1 MLVRVVIFVLVVAII
16 LWLLTARS
24 RARSRKGGAH
34 KPPQPESFARCAHC
48 GVHLP
53 LNDAVVDRGVAFCS
67 EAHRLAGPRDHGGS

>member
-1 MLVRVVIFVLVVAII
+1 MVLRVVIVVLVVAII

-24 RARSRKGGAH
+24 RARSGKGAH
-34 KPPQPESFARCAHC
+34 KPRQPESFARCAHC

-53 LNDAVVDRGVAFCS
+53 LNDALVDRGITFCS

>member
-1 MLVRVVIFVLVVAII
+1 VLVRVVIVVLVVAII

-24 RARSRKGGAH
+24 RARSGKGAH
-34 KPPQPESFARCAHC
+34 QPRQPESFARCAHC

-53 LNDAVVDRGVAFCS
+53 LTDALVDRGIAYCS

>member
-1 MLVRVVIFVLVVAII
+1 MLVRVVILVLVVAVI

-24 RARSRKGGAH
+24 RARSSRDPH

-53 LNDAVVDRGVAFCS
+53 LNDAVVDRGIAFCS
-67 EAHRLAGPRDHGGS
+67 EAHRLAGPRNHGGS

>member
-1 MLVRVVIFVLVVAII
+1 MRVVIVVLVVAII

-24 RARSRKGGAH
+24 RSRARSGKGAH
-34 KPPQPESFARCAHC
+34 KPEQPESFARCAHC

-53 LNDAVVDRGVAFCS
+53 LNDAVVDRGIVFCS

>member
-1 MLVRVVIFVLVVAII
+1 MRVVIVVLVVAII

-24 RARSRKGGAH
+24 RARSGKATP
-34 KPPQPESFARCAHC
+34 KPRQPESFARCAHC

-53 LNDAVVDRGVAFCS
+53 LNDALVDRGIAFCS